1 MLIRP
6 QSEDGESWPGYLLR
20 VASLNHLSQGSAHF
34 GRLLNVSPV
43 ALIAS
48 APSMVLGKLGLAPNQ
63 PEAGQ
68 FAKQG
73 TGILPLRNSLR
84 AHSARICP
92 QCLEEMT
99 NKHLLATWDRAFQF
113 TCHKHEIL
121 LVDRCPQCSRPMS
134 HLRRKLL
141 ACDCGASLLGMPRHR
156 STLDFGALYRALDLH
171 EIYAAPAQ
179 TFSASRPEDLAALIF
194 CRRLKVLQAYK
205 THGLKPKRLGRIEE
219 LFVRLEEIMKIHD
232 AFNQWPRNLQSI
244 LESHRTAFNASPV
257 PLLIC
262 RPLSPPSLLLTIKA
276 AIADWSFHIH
286 RSLKPRRRSPQL
298 IQKSVE
304 EKVGIKYLIES
315 SGCSYDTA
323 QYWLESGRLGP
334 YEVCEQPNGTK
345 RYQIGKDRVQKAIH
359 IARSSSSVKDMA
371 IALGTSSDTVRAL
384 VRAEVV
390 HAIPFGRAPYN
401 VRLLPAEV
409 TEFAA
414 RILECA
420 RFRKN
425 LDGEQV
431 IFSTAI
437 RRFRERP
444 ARQLQD
450 FLEAILN
457 GQIQVSKVQRYVV
470 AIDELLIDQNAL
482 RKWERA
488 GLR

>member
-6 QSEDGESWPGYLLR
+6 QPEAGESWPGYLLR
-20 VASLNHLSQGSAHF
+20 LATLNHLDQGSAHF
-34 GRLLNVSPV
+34 GRLLNVSPGT
-43 ALIAS
+43 LIAS
-48 APSMVLGKLGLAPNQ
+48 EPSMVLSKLGLAPNQ

-68 FAKQG
+68 FPKQG
-73 TGILPLRNSLR
+73 TGTLPLRNSLR

-92 QCLEEMT
+92 QCIEEMT

-113 TCHKHEIL
+113 ICHKHEIL

-156 STLDFGALYRALDLH
+156 SAVDFGGLYRALDLQ

-179 TFSASRPEDLAALIF
+179 TFAASRPEDFAALIF
-194 CRRLKVLQAYK
+194 CRRLTVLKAEK
-205 THGLKPKRLGRIEE
+205 THGLKRKKLGRIEE
-219 LFVRLEEIMKIHD
+219 LFMRLEDLMKIHD
-232 AFNQWPRNLQSI
+232 AFTQWPRNLQSI
-244 LESHRTAFNASPV
+244 LESYRIAFNGSPA
-257 PLLIC
+257 PLLMEE
-262 RPLSPPSLLLTIKA
+262 PLSAPGLLPTVKA
-276 AIADWSFHIH
+276 AIADWTSHA
-286 RSLKPRRRSPQL
+286 RKSLKPRRRSPQL

-334 YEVCEQPNGTK
+334 HEVCEQPNGTK

-359 IARSSSSVKDMA
+359 IARSSASVKDMA
-371 IALGTSSDTVRAL
+371 IALGTTSDTVRAL

-401 VRLLPAEV
+401 FRLVPSEV
-409 TEFAA
+409 TEYAD
-414 RILECA
+414 RILSCA
-420 RFRKN
+420 RVRKN

-431 IFSTAI
+431 VFSTAI
-437 RRFRERP
+437 RRFRNRT
-444 ARQLQD
+444 ALQLQD
-450 FLEAILN
+450 FLKAILN
-457 GQIQVSKVQRYVV
+457 GRIRVSKVQRYVV
-470 AIDELLIDQNAL
+470 AIDELLIDQDAL

-488 GLR
+488 GMR